1 MADNQDDKK
10 VKDLIDA
17 ATRAE
22 LERWFKLPSFDQQ
35 QEQAQEQA
43 AQPANETKA
52 AKEAERLAIRKRYD
66 AAIAAV
72 DPAMLEAHH
81 RRTAPLGEVS
91 KFKPVIDVRVDPS
104 IVQIDLALIERQHS
118 VAEPRDFERPAF
130 VEDDL
135 QERTP
140 QALLRDL
147 HRPETDFYKTFEMV
161 DMSAEQRFD
170 IVAAVAQAMAT
181 RWTLPPLGKSPFHE
195 AREALREGREY
206 RRRPWADIKMPN
218 RRVTG

>member
-22 LERWFKLPSFDQQ
+22 LERWFTLPSFDQQ

-43 AQPANETKA
+43 QEVKPAAA
-52 AKEAERLAIRKRYD
+52 AKEAERLAILKRYAD
-66 AAIAAV
+66 AIAAV

-81 RRTAPLGEVS
+81 RRTASLAEVS
-91 KFKPVIDVRVDPS
+91 KFKPLIDVRVDPS
-104 IVQIDLALIERQHS
+104 IVMIDLALIERQHS

-170 IVAAVAQAMAT
+170 IVAAVEQAMAT